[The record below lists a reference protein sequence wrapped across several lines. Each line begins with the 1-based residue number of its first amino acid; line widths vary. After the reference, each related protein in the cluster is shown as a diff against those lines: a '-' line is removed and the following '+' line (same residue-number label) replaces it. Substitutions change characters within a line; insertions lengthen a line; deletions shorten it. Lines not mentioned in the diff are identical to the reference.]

1 MVGEENLVSY
11 RLLMVHFSLK
21 GNRMFKKSLTTKLL
35 GMTVATALGV
45 FSVNAGAAA
54 AEAASEPIRI
64 GVMSYES
71 APQGLG
77 NIQGI
82 QLAADQINDAGG
94 INGRPIKLYVL
105 DTQGSAT
112 VAVRNFQR
120 LVKEDKVVAVMGTW
134 GSEVSLAVQPWA
146 SRFKIPF
153 LVGTSGSPEITRN
166 VHADYEKNKYT
177 FALIGNSVMEAEDIC
192 KFAKERLT
200 PLGAKT
206 AVLLDEDAQWTIE
219 LIKSEKECLPTA
231 GIKILDVIKF
241 ANNTSDFSPIFNKIR
256 SLNPNLIITGLS
268 HTGLQ
273 ATIQWSQQ
281 KVPALMVGMNSIAI
295 SKDFIKQSNGAGEGV
310 ITQSGLLEGIRL
322 TDKTLPYFEAFQ
334 KKFGPAGL
342 ASLAASTYDGMYIYA
357 DAVKRAGTTDADAV
371 IKALEE
377 TNYDGVERDH
387 IKFYGKD
394 SPFTHQANLHFPI
407 MQWQSG
413 KRVYVYPMD
422 VAQKIELPDFVKWG
436 K

>member
-1 MVGEENLVSY
+1 MYTEFLTR
-11 RLLMVHFSLK
+11 RLGKMASIVFTGAL
-21 GNRMFKKSLTTKLL
+21 LL
-35 GMTVATALGV
+35 GISRTAI
-45 FSVNAGAAA
+45 A
-54 AEAASEPIRI
+54 AEEPIKI

-82 QLAADQINDAGG
+82 QLAAAQINESGG
-94 INGRPIKLYVL
+94 INGRPIKLYVY

-153 LVGTSGSPEITRN
+153 IVGTSGSPEITRK
-166 VHADYEKNKYT
+166 VHADYDKYKYT

-192 KFAKERLT
+192 KFAKERLV

-219 LIKSEKECLPTA
+219 LIKAEKECLPAA

-256 SLNPNLIITGLS
+256 TLNPNLIVTGLS

-295 SKDFIKQSNGAGEGV
+295 TKDFMKQSNGAGEGV
-310 ITQSGLLEGIRL
+310 ITQSGLLEGVAL
-322 TDKTLPYFEAFQ
+322 TKKTLPYFDAFF
-334 KKFGPAGL
+334 KKFGPNSAPSQGG
-342 ASLAASTYDGMYIYA
+342 AAYDGMYIYA
-357 DAVKRAGTTDADAV
+357 DAVRRAGTTDTDAV

-377 TNYDGVERDH
+377 TDYDGVERDG

-394 SPFTHQANLHFPI
+394 NQFTHQANLHFPI
-407 MQWQSG
+407 MQWQNG
-413 KRVYVYPMD
+413 KRVYVYPMSI
-422 VAQKIELPDFVKWG
+422 AQKIELPEFVKWD